1 MGEAEDSQT
10 KDLVEI
16 PVIVLHVEVSAG
28 GGSGSGESSEQVWAN
43 LQRAILKSTTDVP
56 VTLGDNGGGDTLR
69 VQTSFRLRV
78 SPLTCV
84 DGPGTV
90 KPLVLL

>member
-10 KDLVEI
+10 QDLVEI

-56 VTLGDNGGGDTLR
+56 VTLGDDGGDSLR